1 MLKIKDVLITSASD
15 SFEPLE
21 EWCATRSISLIRA
34 SQIETAPILNIT
46 IPTTDWIFFSSP
58 RGANLYL
65 KHYSIRARKI
75 GAYSEGTAAELNKKG
90 FECDF
95 IGANHSAEIAR
106 AFAQQIGSEEKV
118 LFPLSEISVRSIG
131 KELNSAQKI
140 ELITYQTLHTP
151 TRYTDLP
158 SAILFTSPS
167 NFESYISV
175 NTISPKTVIIAIGKT
190 TATAISS
197 KKYCVDAV
205 LEKPNSDALIDF
217 FESL

>member
-1 MLKIKDVLITSASD
+1 MLKIKQVLITSASD

-34 SQIETAPILNIT
+34 PQIQTAPILNLT

-106 AFAQQIGSEEKV
+106 TFAKQIGSEEKV
-118 LFPLSEISVRSIG
+118 LFPLSDISMRSIG
-131 KELNSAQKI
+131 KELKSEQKI
-140 ELITYQTLHTP
+140 ELITYQTLPAP
-151 TRYTDLP
+151 TSYTDLP

-175 NTISPKTVIIAIGKT
+175 NTVSPKTVIIAIGKT

-197 KKYCVDAV
+197 KKYDVDIV
-205 LEKPNSDALIDF
+205 LEKPNSDALINCL
-217 FESL
+217 ESL

>member
-1 MLKIKDVLITSASD
+1 MLKIKQVLITSASH

-21 EWCATRSISLIRA
+21 AWCTTRTILLIRA
-34 SQIETAPILNIT
+34 SQIKTEPILNLT

-75 GAYSEGTAAELNKKG
+75 GVYSEGTAAELNKMG

-95 IGANHSAEIAR
+95 IGAHHSSQIAR
-106 AFAQQIGSEEKV
+106 EFAQQIGSEEKV
-118 LFPLSEISVRSIG
+118 LFPVSDISVRSVG
-131 KELNSAQKI
+131 NELNSEQKI
-140 ELITYQTLHTP
+140 EIITYQTMHTP
-151 TRYTDLP
+151 TSYTDSP

-167 NFESYISV
+167 NFESYISI
-175 NTISPKTVIIAIGKT
+175 NTVSPKTVIIAIGKT

-197 KKYCVDAV
+197 KRYRVDVV
-205 LEKPNSDALIDF
+205 LKNPNSAALIDF
-217 FESL
+217 LESL